1 MARRRTASCGED
13 NLFAFKL
20 GTLKYFTKTTKEIA
34 PAAAWTIPRAGAQ
47 HAEQTPPFITFY
59 FKRGLGQIMAVQA
72 VHLEADAFL
81 VCLNHALS
89 TEKEEVM
96 GLCIGELC
104 PGLGPARPAVDTS
117 RIVHIHSVIILRRSD
132 KRKDRVEIS
141 PEQLSA
147 ASTEA
152 EISFRRPMRVVGWYH
167 SHPHITVWP
176 SHVDVRTQA
185 MYQMMDQG
193 FVGLIFSCFIEDK
206 NTKTGRILYTCFQSI
221 QAQKSSDVSTAP
233 RSLVS
238 SANLLSVYERI
249 EIPIHVVPHETI
261 GKVCLESAVELPK
274 ILCQEEQ
281 DAYRRI
287 HSLTHLDS
295 ITKIHNGSVF
305 TKNLCSQMSAIS
317 GPLLQWLEDRLEQNK
332 QRVQELQQEKEQ
344 LLEELAALE

>member
-1 MARRRTASCGED
+1 LTHR
-13 NLFAFKL
+13 L
-20 GTLKYFTKTTKEIA
+20 
-34 PAAAWTIPRAGAQ
+34 
-47 HAEQTPPFITFY
+47 AEMT
-59 FKRGLGQIMAVQA
+59 G
-72 VHLEADAFL
+72 
-81 VCLNHALS
+81 
-89 TEKEEVM
+89 
-96 GLCIGELC
+96 
-104 PGLGPARPAVDTS
+104 
-117 RIVHIHSVIILRRSD
+117 
-132 KRKDRVEIS
+132 
-141 PEQLSA
+141 
-147 ASTEA
+147 
-152 EISFRRPMRVVGWYH
+152 RPMRVVGWYH

-206 NTKTGRILYTCFQSI
+206 NTKTGRILYTCFQSV
-221 QAQKSSDVSTAP
+221 QAQKSSDNAMCWAVAGFFKSFFFFILCCFEVNCVQYP
-233 RSLVS
+233 FR
-238 SANLLSVYERI
+238 YERI
-249 EIPIHVVPHETI
+249 EIPIHVVPHEAI

-295 ITKIHNGSVF
+295 VTKIHNGSVF

>member
-1 MARRRTASCGED
+1 QAGGEG
-13 NLFAFKL
+13 K
-20 GTLKYFTKTTKEIA
+20 
-34 PAAAWTIPRAGAQ
+34 
-47 HAEQTPPFITFY
+47 
-59 FKRGLGQIMAVQA
+59 MAVQA

-96 GLCIGELC
+96 GLCIGEV
-104 PGLGPARPAVDTS
+104 PPAEGRPRGGAGGGAAYGGYGLRGAVDTS

-152 EISFRRPMRVVGWYH
+152 EISFSRNSSRLARRPMRVVGWYH

-221 QAQKSSDVSTAP
+221 QAQKSSDQDKYVDIKCFP
-233 RSLVS
+233 LPVS
-238 SANLLSVYERI
+238 SGMCSQKYERI

-295 ITKIHNGSVF
+295 VTKIHNGSVF

>member
-1 MARRRTASCGED
+1 LPHR
-13 NLFAFKL
+13 L
-20 GTLKYFTKTTKEIA
+20 
-34 PAAAWTIPRAGAQ
+34 
-47 HAEQTPPFITFY
+47 AEMT
-59 FKRGLGQIMAVQA
+59 G
-72 VHLEADAFL
+72 
-81 VCLNHALS
+81 
-89 TEKEEVM
+89 
-96 GLCIGELC
+96 
-104 PGLGPARPAVDTS
+104 
-117 RIVHIHSVIILRRSD
+117 
-132 KRKDRVEIS
+132 
-141 PEQLSA
+141 
-147 ASTEA
+147 
-152 EISFRRPMRVVGWYH
+152 RPMRVVGWYH

-221 QAQKSSDVSTAP
+221 QAQKSSEACHEKQILFRDACM
-233 RSLVS
+233 R
-238 SANLLSVYERI
+238 YERI

-295 ITKIHNGSVF
+295 VTKIHNGSVF

>member
-1 MARRRTASCGED
+1 MGGSR
-13 NLFAFKL
+13 
-20 GTLKYFTKTTKEIA
+20 GTQREEVLPGRGSWPA
-34 PAAAWTIPRAGAQ
+34 PARAVGSYPPSGTRSRRQGAL
-47 HAEQTPPFITFY
+47 H
-59 FKRGLGQIMAVQA
+59 GAVWWRFPGRA
-72 VHLEADAFL
+72 VPL
-81 VCLNHALS
+81 
-89 TEKEEVM
+89 
-96 GLCIGELC
+96 
-104 PGLGPARPAVDTS
+104 GLGPPLSWLAPTRSSSCCESQSLESGKLPICTPDCTLTHTFSLLKVDTS

-152 EISFRRPMRVVGWYH
+152 EISFSRD
-167 SHPHITVWP
+167 S
-176 SHVDVRTQA
+176 SKLANVRTQA

-221 QAQKSSDVSTAP
+221 QAQKSSE
-233 RSLVS
+233 
-238 SANLLSVYERI
+238 YERI

-295 ITKIHNGSVF
+295 VTKIHNGSVF

>member
-1 MARRRTASCGED
+1 
-13 NLFAFKL
+13 
-20 GTLKYFTKTTKEIA
+20 
-34 PAAAWTIPRAGAQ
+34 
-47 HAEQTPPFITFY
+47 
-59 FKRGLGQIMAVQA
+59 MAVQA

-96 GLCIGELC
+96 GLCIGE
-104 PGLGPARPAVDTS
+104 VDTS

-152 EISFRRPMRVVGWYH
+152 ERLAEMTGRPMRVVGWYH

-221 QAQKSSDVSTAP
+221 QAQKSSE
-233 RSLVS
+233 
-238 SANLLSVYERI
+238 YERI

-295 ITKIHNGSVF
+295 VTKIHNGSGPWNRRVRGEKCVSAVISDAANF
-305 TKNLCSQMSAIS
+305 CLLLVASVDHDLISSNVLDCWPSTQAGKRWEGSLGRKRPGRTLTQDLFSICQTK
-317 GPLLQWLEDRLEQNK
+317 
-332 QRVQELQQEKEQ
+332 
-344 LLEELAALE
+344 

>member
-1 MARRRTASCGED
+1 QAGGEG
-13 NLFAFKL
+13 K
-20 GTLKYFTKTTKEIA
+20 
-34 PAAAWTIPRAGAQ
+34 
-47 HAEQTPPFITFY
+47 
-59 FKRGLGQIMAVQA
+59 MAVQA

-96 GLCIGELC
+96 GLCIGEV
-104 PGLGPARPAVDTS
+104 PPAEGRPRGEAGGAGTRR

-152 EISFRRPMRVVGWYH
+152 EISFSRVSSRLARRPMRVVGWYH

-221 QAQKSSDVSTAP
+221 QAQKSSEKIQDKCLAIKCFP
-233 RSLVS
+233 LPVS
-238 SANLLSVYERI
+238 SGMCSQNWIYERI

-295 ITKIHNGSVF
+295 VTKIHNGSVF

-344 LLEELAALE
+344 LLEELASLE

>member
-1 MARRRTASCGED
+1 M
-13 NLFAFKL
+13 K
-20 GTLKYFTKTTKEIA
+20 
-34 PAAAWTIPRAGAQ
+34 
-47 HAEQTPPFITFY
+47 
-59 FKRGLGQIMAVQA
+59 
-72 VHLEADAFL
+72 
-81 VCLNHALS
+81 
-89 TEKEEVM
+89 
-96 GLCIGELC
+96 
-104 PGLGPARPAVDTS
+104 VDTS

-152 EISFRRPMRVVGWYH
+152 EISFVKDDGAKLVGGFKAVLKHFELFANVVFTSVYMLAWKGNLQTIPDFSSPKDH
-167 SHPHITVWP
+167 GSCVELSGTFLCFG
-176 SHVDVRTQA
+176 DVRTQA

-221 QAQKSSDVSTAP
+221 QAQKSSE
-233 RSLVS
+233 
-238 SANLLSVYERI
+238 YERI
-249 EIPIHVVPHETI
+249 EIPIHVVPHNTI

-281 DAYRRI
+281 DAYRKI

-332 QRVQELQQEKEQ
+332 QRMQELQREKEE

>member
-1 MARRRTASCGED
+1 
-13 NLFAFKL
+13 L
-20 GTLKYFTKTTKEIA
+20 
-34 PAAAWTIPRAGAQ
+34 
-47 HAEQTPPFITFY
+47 AEMT
-59 FKRGLGQIMAVQA
+59 G
-72 VHLEADAFL
+72 
-81 VCLNHALS
+81 
-89 TEKEEVM
+89 
-96 GLCIGELC
+96 
-104 PGLGPARPAVDTS
+104 
-117 RIVHIHSVIILRRSD
+117 
-132 KRKDRVEIS
+132 
-141 PEQLSA
+141 
-147 ASTEA
+147 
-152 EISFRRPMRVVGWYH
+152 RPMRVVGWYH

-221 QAQKSSDVSTAP
+221 QAQKSSELTVLTLEVEASSLHGVVSLPATRVP
-233 RSLVS
+233 CITL
-238 SANLLSVYERI
+238 YERI

-295 ITKIHNGSVF
+295 VTKIHNGSVF

-332 QRVQELQQEKEQ
+332 QRVQELQREKEQ

>member
-1 MARRRTASCGED
+1 MGGSR
-13 NLFAFKL
+13 
-20 GTLKYFTKTTKEIA
+20 GTQREEVLPGRGSWPA
-34 PAAAWTIPRAGAQ
+34 PARAVGSYPPSGTRSRRQGAL
-47 HAEQTPPFITFY
+47 H
-59 FKRGLGQIMAVQA
+59 GAVWWRFPGRA
-72 VHLEADAFL
+72 VPL
-81 VCLNHALS
+81 
-89 TEKEEVM
+89 
-96 GLCIGELC
+96 
-104 PGLGPARPAVDTS
+104 GLGPPLSWLAPTRSSSCCESQSLESGKLPICTPDCTLMRTFSLLKVDTS

-152 EISFRRPMRVVGWYH
+152 ERLAEMTGRPMRVVGWYH

-221 QAQKSSDVSTAP
+221 QAQKSSE
-233 RSLVS
+233 
-238 SANLLSVYERI
+238 YERI

-295 ITKIHNGSVF
+295 VTKIHNGSVF

>member
-1 MARRRTASCGED
+1 
-13 NLFAFKL
+13 
-20 GTLKYFTKTTKEIA
+20 
-34 PAAAWTIPRAGAQ
+34 RAGGG
-47 HAEQTPPFITFY
+47 
-59 FKRGLGQIMAVQA
+59 KMAVQA

-96 GLCIGELC
+96 GLCIGEVQVLVGAA
-104 PGLGPARPAVDTS
+104 PGGDGRRS
-117 RIVHIHSVIILRRSD
+117 GRIVHIHSVIILRRSD

-221 QAQKSSDVSTAP
+221 QAQKSS
-233 RSLVS
+233 
-238 SANLLSVYERI
+238 E
-249 EIPIHVVPHETI
+249 
-261 GKVCLESAVELPK
+261 
-274 ILCQEEQ
+274 
-281 DAYRRI
+281 
-287 HSLTHLDS
+287 
-295 ITKIHNGSVF
+295 
-305 TKNLCSQMSAIS
+305 
-317 GPLLQWLEDRLEQNK
+317 
-332 QRVQELQQEKEQ
+332 
-344 LLEELAALE
+344 

>member
-1 MARRRTASCGED
+1 
-13 NLFAFKL
+13 
-20 GTLKYFTKTTKEIA
+20 
-34 PAAAWTIPRAGAQ
+34 
-47 HAEQTPPFITFY
+47 
-59 FKRGLGQIMAVQA
+59 
-72 VHLEADAFL
+72 
-81 VCLNHALS
+81 
-89 TEKEEVM
+89 
-96 GLCIGELC
+96 
-104 PGLGPARPAVDTS
+104 VDTS

-152 EISFRRPMRVVGWYH
+152 EISFSRDSSKLPREVVYLSPLSALAETTGRPMRVVGWYH

-221 QAQKSSDVSTAP
+221 QAQKSSE
-233 RSLVS
+233 
-238 SANLLSVYERI
+238 YERI

-295 ITKIHNGSVF
+295 VTKIHNGSVF

-332 QRVQELQQEKEQ
+332 QRVQQLQQEKEQ

>member
-1 MARRRTASCGED
+1 GEG
-13 NLFAFKL
+13 K
-20 GTLKYFTKTTKEIA
+20 
-34 PAAAWTIPRAGAQ
+34 
-47 HAEQTPPFITFY
+47 
-59 FKRGLGQIMAVQA
+59 MAVQA

-96 GLCIGELC
+96 GLCIGEVPPRREEAL
-104 PGLGPARPAVDTS
+104 PGGAVTALPLWQVDTS

-152 EISFRRPMRVVGWYH
+152 EISFSASHGLGLAEMTGRPMRVVGWYH

-221 QAQKSSDVSTAP
+221 QAQKSSERILCPLSGCISFWL
-233 RSLVS
+233 SLS
-238 SANLLSVYERI
+238 GCISPGLSFLGCLKYERI

-295 ITKIHNGSVF
+295 VTKIHNGSVF

>member
-1 MARRRTASCGED
+1 
-13 NLFAFKL
+13 
-20 GTLKYFTKTTKEIA
+20 
-34 PAAAWTIPRAGAQ
+34 
-47 HAEQTPPFITFY
+47 
-59 FKRGLGQIMAVQA
+59 
-72 VHLEADAFL
+72 
-81 VCLNHALS
+81 
-89 TEKEEVM
+89 
-96 GLCIGELC
+96 
-104 PGLGPARPAVDTS
+104 VDTS

-152 EISFRRPMRVVGWYH
+152 EISFIRDNIKLIIVGWYH

-221 QAQKSSDVSTAP
+221 QAQKSSEVPTNNTHAVHRFFFSF
-233 RSLVS
+233 LLYYFE
-238 SANLLSVYERI
+238 ANSVWYPFRYERI

-261 GKVCLESAVELPK
+261 GKVCLESAIELPK

-295 ITKIHNGSVF
+295 VTKIHNGSVF

>member
-1 MARRRTASCGED
+1 KNPSQPR
-13 NLFAFKL
+13 
-20 GTLKYFTKTTKEIA
+20 KTPT
-34 PAAAWTIPRAGAQ
+34 
-47 HAEQTPPFITFY
+47 
-59 FKRGLGQIMAVQA
+59 
-72 VHLEADAFL
+72 
-81 VCLNHALS
+81 
-89 TEKEEVM
+89 
-96 GLCIGELC
+96 
-104 PGLGPARPAVDTS
+104 VDTN

-147 ASTEA
+147 ASTEMTG
-152 EISFRRPMRVVGWYH
+152 RPMRVVGWYH

-206 NTKTGRILYTCFQSI
+206 NTKTGRILYTCFQSV
-221 QAQKSSDVSTAP
+221 QAQKSSDFLFAAFNSVSYP
-233 RSLVS
+233 SR
-238 SANLLSVYERI
+238 YDRI

-295 ITKIHNGSVF
+295 VTKIHNGSVF

-332 QRVQELQQEKEQ
+332 QRMQELQQEKEQ

>member
-1 MARRRTASCGED
+1 MCRGVWVTSGER
-13 NLFAFKL
+13 L
-20 GTLKYFTKTTKEIA
+20 
-34 PAAAWTIPRAGAQ
+34 
-47 HAEQTPPFITFY
+47 AEAE
-59 FKRGLGQIMAVQA
+59 MAVCG
-72 VHLEADAFL
+72 VHLESDAFL

-96 GLCIGELC
+96 GLCIGE
-104 PGLGPARPAVDTS
+104 VDTS
-117 RIVHIHSVIILRRSD
+117 RIVHIHFVIILRRSD

-152 EISFRRPMRVVGWYH
+152 ERLAEMTGRPMRVVGWYH

-206 NTKTGRILYTCFQSI
+206 NTKTGRVLYTCFQSI
-221 QAQKSSDVSTAP
+221 QAQKGSEF
-233 RSLVS
+233 
-238 SANLLSVYERI
+238 ERI

-287 HSLTHLDS
+287 YSLSHLDP

-305 TKNLCSQMSAIS
+305 TKNLCSQMSSIS
-317 GPLLQWLEDRLEQNK
+317 GPLLQWLEDRLVQNK
-332 QRVQELQQEKEQ
+332 QHVLELQREKEQ
-344 LLEELAALE
+344 LLQELAGLK

>member
-1 MARRRTASCGED
+1 
-13 NLFAFKL
+13 
-20 GTLKYFTKTTKEIA
+20 
-34 PAAAWTIPRAGAQ
+34 
-47 HAEQTPPFITFY
+47 
-59 FKRGLGQIMAVQA
+59 MAVQA
-72 VHLEADAFL
+72 AHLESDAFL

-96 GLCIGELC
+96 GLCIGE
-104 PGLGPARPAVDTS
+104 VDTC

-152 EISFRRPMRVVGWYH
+152 ERLAEMTGRPMRVVGWYH

-206 NTKTGRILYTCFQSI
+206 NTKTGRVLYTCFQSV
-221 QAQKSSDVSTAP
+221 QAQKSSD
-233 RSLVS
+233 
-238 SANLLSVYERI
+238 LS
-249 EIPIHVVPHETI
+249 
-261 GKVCLESAVELPK
+261 
-274 ILCQEEQ
+274 
-281 DAYRRI
+281 
-287 HSLTHLDS
+287 HLDS
-295 ITKIHNGSVF
+295 VTKIHNGSGNLLSKDEFTSLPNVSANQWRTAIMVF

-317 GPLLQWLEDRLEQNK
+317 GPLLQWLEDRLEQNNL
-332 QRVQELQQEKEQ
+332 RLQELQLEKEQ
-344 LLEELAALE
+344 LVQELAELE

>member
-1 MARRRTASCGED
+1 
-13 NLFAFKL
+13 
-20 GTLKYFTKTTKEIA
+20 
-34 PAAAWTIPRAGAQ
+34 
-47 HAEQTPPFITFY
+47 
-59 FKRGLGQIMAVQA
+59 MAVSA
-72 VHLEADAFL
+72 VHLESDAFL
-81 VCLNHALS
+81 VCINHAMS

-96 GLCIGELC
+96 GLCIGEVVLN
-104 PGLGPARPAVDTS
+104 RV
-117 RIVHIHSVIILRRSD
+117 VHVHSVIILRRSD

-152 EISFRRPMRVVGWYH
+152 ERLAEMTGRPMRVVGWYH

-206 NTKTGRILYTCFQSI
+206 NTKTGRMLYTCFQST
-221 QAQKSSDVSTAP
+221 QKGSE
-233 RSLVS
+233 
-238 SANLLSVYERI
+238 YERV
-249 EIPIHVVPHETI
+249 EIPVHVVPRDAI
-261 GKVCLESAVELPK
+261 SKMCLDSAVELPH

-281 DAYRRI
+281 DTYRKI
-287 HSLTHLDS
+287 HNLTHLDP
-295 ITKIHNGSVF
+295 ITKIYNGSVF

-332 QRVQELQQEKEQ
+332 QSIGELQEEKERLLQEL
-344 LLEELAALE
+344 ATV

>member
-1 MARRRTASCGED
+1 MAV
-13 NLFAFKL
+13 
-20 GTLKYFTKTTKEIA
+20 
-34 PAAAWTIPRAGAQ
+34 Q
-47 HAEQTPPFITFY
+47 VVQ
-59 FKRGLGQIMAVQA
+59 AVQA
-72 VHLEADAFL
+72 VHLESDAFL

-96 GLCIGELC
+96 GLCIGELNDDIRSDSKFTYTGTEMRTV
-104 PGLGPARPAVDTS
+104 PEKMDTI

-152 EISFRRPMRVVGWYH
+152 EY
-167 SHPHITVWP
+167 
-176 SHVDVRTQA
+176 VRTQA

-206 NTKTGRILYTCFQSI
+206 NTKTGRVLYTCFQSI
-221 QAQKSSDVSTAP
+221 QAQKSSE
-233 RSLVS
+233 
-238 SANLLSVYERI
+238 YERI
-249 EIPIHVVPHETI
+249 EIPIHIVPHITI

-295 ITKIHNGSVF
+295 VTKIHNGSVF
-305 TKNLCSQMSAIS
+305 TKNLCSQMSAVS
-317 GPLLQWLEDRLEQNK
+317 GPLLQWLEDRLEQN
-332 QRVQELQQEKEQ
+332 QQHLQELQQEKEQ
-344 LLEELAALE
+344 LMEELSSLE

>member
-1 MARRRTASCGED
+1 RVGGDE
-13 NLFAFKL
+13 
-20 GTLKYFTKTTKEIA
+20 
-34 PAAAWTIPRAGAQ
+34 
-47 HAEQTPPFITFY
+47 
-59 FKRGLGQIMAVQA
+59 MAVQA

-96 GLCIGELC
+96 GLCIGEVPGSSGACGLRALTFRT
-104 PGLGPARPAVDTS
+104 GLGYRRRERYPGPSRTVDTS

-152 EISFRRPMRVVGWYH
+152 EISFRRDSSRLARRPMRVVGWYH

-221 QAQKSSDVSTAP
+221 QAQKSSEFVAIRGFHLHMNSGLC
-233 RSLVS
+233 SQK
-238 SANLLSVYERI
+238 YERI

-295 ITKIHNGSVF
+295 VTKIHNGSVF

>member
-1 MARRRTASCGED
+1 LPLQVE
-13 NLFAFKL
+13 K
-20 GTLKYFTKTTKEIA
+20 
-34 PAAAWTIPRAGAQ
+34 
-47 HAEQTPPFITFY
+47 
-59 FKRGLGQIMAVQA
+59 MAVSA
-72 VHLEADAFL
+72 VHLESDAFL
-81 VCLNHALS
+81 VCMNHALS

-96 GLCIGELC
+96 GLCIGEFPITSVVCLKAYYTISIFIDAITL
-104 PGLGPARPAVDTS
+104 PPQVDTN

-147 ASTEA
+147 ASTEKHRLA
-152 EISFRRPMRVVGWYH
+152 EMTGRPVRVVGWYH

-206 NTKTGRILYTCFQSI
+206 NTKTGRVLYTCFQSV
-221 QAQKSSDVSTAP
+221 QAQKGSE
-233 RSLVS
+233 
-238 SANLLSVYERI
+238 YERI
-249 EIPIHVVPHETI
+249 EIPIHVVPHEAI
-261 GKVCLESAVELPK
+261 GKVCLESAVELPR

-281 DAYRRI
+281 DTYRRI
-287 HSLTHLDS
+287 HSLTHLDP

-305 TKNLCSQMSAIS
+305 TKNLCSQMSAVS

-332 QRVQELQQEKEQ
+332 QSIVELQKEKERLIQELAS
-344 LLEELAALE
+344 L

>member
-1 MARRRTASCGED
+1 
-13 NLFAFKL
+13 
-20 GTLKYFTKTTKEIA
+20 
-34 PAAAWTIPRAGAQ
+34 PQ
-47 HAEQTPPFITFY
+47 
-59 FKRGLGQIMAVQA
+59 
-72 VHLEADAFL
+72 
-81 VCLNHALS
+81 
-89 TEKEEVM
+89 
-96 GLCIGELC
+96 
-104 PGLGPARPAVDTS
+104 VDTS

-152 EISFRRPMRVVGWYH
+152 EMLAEMTGRPMRVVGWYH

-221 QAQKSSDVSTAP
+221 QAQKSSECKAMKCFPWPVCPSVD
-233 RSLVS
+233 
-238 SANLLSVYERI
+238 VYERI

-295 ITKIHNGSVF
+295 VTKIHNGSVF

-332 QRVQELQQEKEQ
+332 QRVQELQQEKEK